1 MQEKE
6 DGTIRHISFYSGIIQ
21 TMGYDPQ
28 YALLEIRLV
37 GDGKVR
43 QYSDVPE
50 ETWYHLRESYHPD
63 TYYHRHICGCYKEYV
78 VLEGSA

>member
-1 MQEKE
+1 
-6 DGTIRHISFYSGIIQ
+6 
-21 TMGYDPQ
+21 MGYDPQ

-63 TYYHRHICGCYKEYV
+63 TYYHRHICGCYKE
-78 VLEGSA
+78 